1 MNGNFGPKKI
11 LKKKKRTPHDSKLS
25 KKDLISL
32 SAREL
37 YNFIR
42 CLEDPYPNAYIEDE
56 TGRMLLKKVTLNKE

>member
-1 MNGNFGPKKI
+1 MIFRTLNGNFG
-11 LKKKKRTPHDSKLS
+11 LKRTPRDSKLS

-56 TGRMLLKKVTLNKE
+56 TGRMPLKKVTFNKE